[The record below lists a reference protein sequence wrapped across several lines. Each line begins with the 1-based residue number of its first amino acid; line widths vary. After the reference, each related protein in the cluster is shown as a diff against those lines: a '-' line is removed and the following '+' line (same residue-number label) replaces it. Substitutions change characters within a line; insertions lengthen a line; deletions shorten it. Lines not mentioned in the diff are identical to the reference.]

1 MAEPARKHAT
11 YDDVLNAP
19 DNLVAELIDGTLYT
33 HPRPRTPHART
44 ATVLSAELVAP
55 FDRARGGGP
64 GGWLFLVEPEL
75 HLGRQVLVP
84 DLAGWRRERM
94 PELPEVVGLTL
105 APDWLCEV
113 LSPSTASVDRSVKL
127 PKYAAHGVAWVWF
140 LDPAAKSLEILRL
153 DGRTYR
159 VVTTFSGDDAVRAE
173 PFEAIAL
180 DLAGLWSR

>member
-1 MAEPARKHAT
+1 MASSAT
-11 YDDVLNAP
+11 YEDVINVP
-19 DNLVAELIDGTLYT
+19 ENVVAELIDGTLYSG
-33 HPRPRTPHART
+33 PRPPPRHMRASTM
-44 ATVLSAELVAP
+44 LINELVAT
-55 FDRARGGGP
+55 FDRGL
-64 GGWLFLVEPEL
+64 GGWLLLYSPEL

-94 PELPEVVGLTL
+94 PEMPDATGVTL

-140 LDPAAKSLEILRL
+140 LDPLEKTLEILRL

-159 VVTTFSGDDAVRAE
+159 VVGSHSGDGAVRAE
-173 PFEAIAL
+173 PFDAIELELSA
-180 DLAGLWSR
+180 LWSR